1 MTDNICLDD
10 LDNIIKENNEI
21 IKKAKEYFSPL
32 QERYVTIFVPE
43 PEVVKKPRFFGLLTK
58 TEIIERKHEHIPLEL
73 RFGITG
79 NLNFV
84 IVEIKYYK
92 TRNWN
97 AGIIGMDRQDSF
109 SIPIE
114 LFEDDVPLGSHEYI
128 KAMLHRIH
136 ISAKL
141 KEG

>member
-1 MTDNICLDD
+1 MTDNNGLDD

-21 IKKAKEYFSPL
+21 IKKAKEYFLPL

-97 AGIIGMDRQDSF
+97 AGIGMDRQDSF

-114 LFEDDVPLGSHEYI
+114 LFEDDATLVGSHEYI
-128 KAMLHRIH
+128 KTMLHRIH